1 MERIIETRK
10 QCAELINEKIKD
22 PTLTEFLFGTETASF
37 KHVTSIAIKRLVYSA
52 FSVVYAKWLSL
63 SRREASM
70 HATASARTRS
80 VFDVLARIYRYQPLT
95 LSAVIYT
102 LSEGQKD
109 LRELGDAS
117 FFNDI
122 FEKDSYCYYNR
133 VYDAITEW
141 DKNANSSTG
150 VDDQVLW
157 MARLV
162 FNYKWLENTGWDEG
176 SLSFIHCDK
185 ALKCDSFLFVDEF
198 RTEYILIDDQS
209 FSGFVARTYMSLES
223 FKITNISHKGD
234 LK

>member
-10 QCAELINEKIKD
+10 QCAAFINEKIKD
-22 PTLTEFLFGTETASF
+22 PSITEFLFGTSEAHF
-37 KHVTSIAIKRLVYSA
+37 KHINSVAIKRLVYTA
-52 FSVVYAKWLSL
+52 FSIVYAKWLSL
-63 SRREASM
+63 SRKEAAEYAKGS
-70 HATASARTRS
+70 SRTRS
-80 VFDVLARIYRYQPLT
+80 VFNVLSRIYRYQPLT
-95 LSAVIYT
+95 LSSVIYT

-122 FEKDSYCYYNR
+122 FEKDSYCYYNK
-133 VYDAITEW
+133 VYNAITEW
-141 DKNANSSTG
+141 DKDASSSTSA
-150 VDDQVLW
+150 DDEVQW
-157 MARLV
+157 MAKLV

-198 RTEYILIDDQS
+198 KTEYILIDDQS